1 MIKKLA
7 LAILI
12 VSGIIT
18 QGIAFDLTF
27 AGHYDTYSGS
37 SAFGASFF
45 AREELNDKIEIKAS
59 LDYYTAN
66 SYEAQC
72 GVAGKIAF
80 ITLGAGFA
88 YCIDNSVNN
97 VVVPGLALELKL
109 ETPLKVG
116 IEGSAV
122 LSLAPANLYKA
133 YSFRATGAFTFDTD
147 NANAIL
153 KYSIKQSAEKQGLNH
168 SALFQV
174 NAYRREFPFRIM
186 LGFGSD
192 FLTKTE
198 QEKLQLEVYVTGGM
212 ALVTEKAGTY
222 FLRGKAS
229 PLSYRDI
236 SLPFELCLGV
246 EFSLR

>member
-1 MIKKLA
+1 MIRKII
-7 LAILI
+7 LAII
-12 VSGIIT
+12 IAGGIIT
-18 QGIAFDLTF
+18 QGFAFDLTF

-37 SAFGASFF
+37 PAFGASFF
-45 AREELNDKIEIKAS
+45 ASEDLNDKVEIKAS

-72 GVAGKIAF
+72 GVTGKIAF
-80 ITLGAGFA
+80 ITVGAGFA

-109 ETPLKVG
+109 ETPLNIGV
-116 IEGSAV
+116 EGQAV

-153 KYSIKQSAEKQGLNH
+153 KYAIKQSAEKQGLNH

-174 NAYRREFPFRIM
+174 NAYEKDFPFRIM
-186 LGFGSD
+186 LGFGAD

-198 QEKLQLEVYVTGGM
+198 QDKIQLEVYVTGGM
-212 ALVTEKAGTY
+212 TLQTKKAGAY

-229 PLSYRDI
+229 PLTYRDV
-236 SLPFELCLGV
+236 SLPFELCLGAQ
-246 EFSLR
+246 FSLK